1 MTMPGE
7 SIAIGATKA
16 QQQPAKLAEISQ
28 PVRPDWG
35 GVAAGVIFLALAAL
49 SLYAARDLPG
59 IRGFAFGPGSFPR
72 AVSLMMGV
80 LGALVLIEGC
90 VRRAVKIRSFAIIP
104 GIIVILTGLA
114 FVLMIRPL
122 GLVVTSIAS
131 TALIGVYTLRK
142 RPVILVL
149 VLFIS
154 AAALVAGKVLMDLP
168 YPLWP
173 NLGASDGI

>member
-1 MTMPGE
+1 MTLPGE
-7 SIAIGATKA
+7 SIALGDTEV
-16 QQQPAKLAEISQ
+16 QQRTTTLAEISQ

-49 SLYAARDLPG
+49 SLYGARDLPG
-59 IRGFAFGPGSFPR
+59 TGGFDFGPGAFPR
-72 AVSLMMGV
+72 AVSLMMGIM
-80 LGALVLIEGC
+80 GALVLIEGF
-90 VRRAVKIRSFAIIP
+90 VLQAVTIRSFAIVP
-104 GIIVILTGLA
+104 GIVVIVTGLA

-131 TALIGVYTLRK
+131 AAFIGVYTLRK

-149 VLFIS
+149 VLVIS
-154 AAALVAGKVLMDLP
+154 AAALVAGKALMNLP

-173 NLGASDGI
+173 NLWESNGV